1 MSTKI
6 KNEINNPQNEHIS
19 ELSAEQFLS
28 KLFSKFDT
36 NSDNRISKFQ
46 FAETIK
52 YLTKMT
58 GATLPK
64 RPDIEDIF
72 TYIDIDGDQTITRE

>member
-1 MSTKI
+1 M
-6 KNEINNPQNEHIS
+6 
-19 ELSAEQFLS
+19 SAEQFLN
-28 KLFSKFDT
+28 KLFTKFDI
-36 NSDNRISKFQ
+36 NSDNRISRFE
-46 FAETIK
+46 FTETIK

-72 TYIDIDGDQTITRE
+72 TYLDRDGDQTITRE